1 MTRQE
6 RRRLERTKPSELK
19 AAAFMAASIVLLHES
34 YGWGA
39 KVRLPKFADQLLDIC
54 LIRSPEELI
63 NQYEDL
69 TGNEIRF
76 DERGK

>member
-19 AAAFMAASIVLLHES
+19 AAAFMAASIVVLHEK
-34 YGWGA
+34 YGWGT
-39 KVRLPKFADQLLDIC
+39 KTRLPKFADQLLEVLSDRPPED
-54 LIRSPEELI
+54 LITE
-63 NQYEDL
+63 YERL

-76 DERGK
+76 EREK